1 MDRVTVRLPA
11 VTTKDLCIV
20 PYLRLLALLLT
31 GIILVPS
38 AAHLLEL
45 PGKAS
50 LDANTYFAVQA
61 IYAGW
66 SAFAVPIF
74 AAILANASLAWL
86 ERRTA
91 PGSAR
96 WATASTVLIA
106 LSLGVFFVWV
116 LPANQ
121 ATSNWTIKPAEWAA
135 FRTDWEFGHALSAGL
150 VFLAFVS
157 TALATVRSR

>member
-1 MDRVTVRLPA
+1 MIA
-11 VTTKDLCIV
+11 KDVSNV

-38 AAHLLEL
+38 GAHLLEL

-50 LDANTYFAVQA
+50 LDASTYFAVQA

-66 SAFAVPIF
+66 SGFAIPIV
-74 AAILANASLAWL
+74 AAILANGSLAWL
-86 ERRTA
+86 ERRAA
-91 PGSAR
+91 PRRAR
-96 WATASTVLIA
+96 WAAASAILTL

-121 ATSNWTIKPAEWAA
+121 ATSNWTVKPA
-135 FRTDWEFGHALSAGL
+135 DWTALRAHWEYGHAASAGL
-150 VFLAFVS
+150 VFLAFLS
-157 TALATVRSR
+157 TALATVRSGSSSDAGA

>member
-1 MDRVTVRLPA
+1 MMP
-11 VTTKDLCIV
+11 C
-20 PYLRLLALLLT
+20 LRLLALLLT
-31 GIILVPS
+31 GVILVPS
-38 AAHLLEL
+38 AAHLLEM

-50 LDANTYFAVQA
+50 LDESTYFAVQA

-74 AAILANASLAWL
+74 AAILANSSLAWL

-91 PGSAR
+91 PRSAQ
-96 WATASTVLIA
+96 WAAASAVLIA
-106 LSLGVFFVWV
+106 LSLGVFFIWV

-121 ATSNWTIKPAEWAA
+121 ATSNWTVKPADWAM
-135 FRTDWEFGHALSAGL
+135 FRTHWEYGHAIGAGL

-157 TALATVRSR
+157 TALATVRLK

>member
-1 MDRVTVRLPA
+1 MRLAA
-11 VTTKDLCIV
+11 VKTLDQCIV

-31 GIILVPS
+31 AVILVPS

-50 LDANTYFAVQA
+50 LDANTYFTIQA

-66 SAFAVPIF
+66 SAFAAPIF
-74 AAILANASLAWL
+74 AAILANGSLAWL

-91 PGSAR
+91 PRRAR
-96 WATASTVLIA
+96 WAAASAVLIA
-106 LSLGVFFVWV
+106 LSLGVFLIWV

-121 ATSNWTIKPAEWAA
+121 ATSNWTIKPADWAG
-135 FRTDWEFGHALSAGL
+135 FRSDWEFGHALSAGL
-150 VFLAFVS
+150 VFLAFMS
-157 TALATVRSR
+157 TALATVRSK

>member
-1 MDRVTVRLPA
+1 MHS
-11 VTTKDLCIV
+11 
-20 PYLRLLALLLT
+20 LRLIALLLT

-38 AAHLLEL
+38 GAHLLEL
-45 PGKAS
+45 RGKAS
-50 LDANTYFAVQA
+50 LDENTYFAMQA

-66 SAFAVPIF
+66 SAFAIPIV
-74 AAILANASLAWL
+74 AAILVNGSLAWL

-91 PGSAR
+91 PRRAR
-96 WATASTVLIA
+96 WAAASTVLIS

-121 ATSNWTIKPAEWAA
+121 ATSNWTIKPADWAA
-135 FRTDWEFGHALSAGL
+135 FRTDWEFGHAISAGL

-157 TALATVRSR
+157 TALATVKAK